1 MIPDAWS
8 VCGSPKSNAVRFPT
22 DGQPTILSC
31 TSAVAEQAFRKH
43 AVNHSRVQLLV
54 KLRRGRHVVDTK
66 RFQRQPDC
74 QAFLKS
80 ARARPNMP
88 SAKTSSPMTTTQCQ
102 SPAALQVKATSK
114 TLVLPPKQVAD
125 GQDVPAHTSALFSL
139 RSSSSAH
146 ASCGHPQP
154 ASG

>member
-1 MIPDAWS
+1 MLSPF
-8 VCGSPKSNAVRFPT
+8 VGSPKSNAVRFPT

-80 ARARPNMP
+80 ACARPNMP
-88 SAKTSSPMTTTQCQ
+88 SAKTSSPMTPTQCQ

-114 TLVLPPKQVAD
+114 TLGT
-125 GQDVPAHTSALFSL
+125 GQQHDHERKLL
-139 RSSSSAH
+139 RSRCRQAGSEAH
-146 ASCGHPQP
+146 
-154 ASG
+154 SGAQN